1 MIDLKDLRQN
11 PDRYRRGVER
21 KQMDVDVDALIALDA
36 DRREAQQKF
45 ESLRAEQNAASKKI
59 GKASKE
65 ERPALIAEVGKMKE
79 DVHAAEAEAKKL
91 DAEVT
96 ALLLTVPQPA
106 DDDVPDGA
114 GEDDNVVVR
123 EEGEIRQF
131 DFEPKDHITL
141 CHELGLADFEAGVK
155 LAGSRSYFLKG
166 AGALLHNAVLRLAL
180 DMMVGEHG
188 FTPATVPVLVREEA
202 LVGTGFLPMHRE
214 AVYHAAEDDLF
225 LVGTGEVGL
234 TGLHMNEVLR
244 EEDLPLKYTTV
255 STCFR
260 REAGTYGKD
269 TAGLYRVHQFDK
281 CEQVVICR
289 ADEDE
294 SRRWHQHMLGFS
306 EELLHRLNIPYR
318 VIQCCAGDLGPK
330 NVDMLDLEAY
340 MPSRPTKWGE
350 THSASRLYDYQS
362 RRLNLRYKTKD
373 GETKFCHTLNN
384 TVVASPRILIAILEN
399 HQQSDGSVDVPAALR
414 PYMNG
419 VEVIRPTS

>member
-11 PDRYRRGVER
+11 PDRYRRGVAR
-21 KQMDVDVDALIALDA
+21 KQMDVDLDALIALDA
-36 DRREAQQKF
+36 DRREAQRTF
-45 ESLRAEQNAASKKI
+45 ETLRAEQNAASKAI

-65 ERPALIAEVGKMKE
+65 ERPALIAEVGKMK
-79 DVHAAEAEAKKL
+79 DAVHGAEAQAKKL
-91 DAEVT
+91 DAEVH

-106 DDDVPDGA
+106 DDDVPDGV
-114 GEDDNVVVR
+114 GEADNVVVR
-123 EEGEIRQF
+123 EEGEPRVF

-141 CHELGLADFEAGVK
+141 CHDLGLADFEAGVK

-166 AGALLHNAVLRLAL
+166 AGALLHDAVLRLAF

-188 FTPATVPVLVREEA
+188 FTPVSVPVIVREDA
-202 LVGTGFLPMHRE
+202 LIGTGFLPAHRE

-281 CEQVVICR
+281 CEQVVICK
-289 ADEDE
+289 ADEEE

-306 EELLHRLNIPYR
+306 EELLHRLDIPYR
-318 VIQCCAGDLGPK
+318 VIQCCTGDLGPK
-330 NVDMLDLEAY
+330 NADMLDLEAY

-350 THSASRLYDYQS
+350 THSASRLYDFQS
-362 RRLNLRYKTKD
+362 RRLNLRYKTAD

-384 TVVASPRILIAILEN
+384 TVVASPRILIPILEN
-399 HQQSDGSVDVPAALR
+399 HQQPDGNVEVPAALR
-414 PYMNG
+414 PYMHG
-419 VEVIRPTS
+419 LEVIRANV